1 MSQERRQDGGMELLE
16 ERHLGAKNLWQQ
28 PVVGWLPT
36 IQGIGGLVNLRGW
49 AFLRVVLWKLV
60 DGVRV
65 ALYDQPVIVENPGAI
80 VVCQLGDRIGLV
92 RSFRMVAD
100 RLLPDAGSEYVKRLQ
115 DGRLWSALVENVGQW
130 KWEAPRGLIHIP
142 PDEMNLEEFVVKSA
156 KLEALDEAGFRIRD
170 ARLAGRV
177 NVNPTFFLHSQWVV
191 HAEIAS
197 IGEANPENLEILGG
211 SKLFTRA
218 ELRALVDS
226 GELDDG
232 LTLAALALCG
242 IAI

>member
-1 MSQERRQDGGMELLE
+1 MAEQRPKDGGMELLD
-16 ERHLGAKNLWQQ
+16 ERHLGATNPWNQ

-36 IQGIGGLVNLRGW
+36 TQGIGSLVNVRGW
-49 AFLRVVLWKLV
+49 AFLRVVLWKLL
-60 DGVRV
+60 GGERV

-80 VVCQLGDRIGLV
+80 VLCQLGGRIGLV
-92 RSFRMVAD
+92 KCFRMVAD
-100 RLLPDAGSEYVKRLQ
+100 RLLPNAGSEYVKRLQ
-115 DGRLWSALVENVGQW
+115 EGRLWSELVEHVGQW
-130 KWEAPRGLIHIP
+130 KWEVPRGLIHLP
-142 PDEMNLEEFVVKSA
+142 PEEMNLEEFVVKAA
-156 KLEALDEAGFRIRD
+156 KLEALEEAGFRIRG

-177 NVNPTFFLHSQWVV
+177 NVNPTFFLHPQWVV
-191 HAEIAS
+191 HAEIES
-197 IGEANPENLEILGG
+197 IGEASPENLEILGG
-211 SKLFTRA
+211 SKLFTCA